1 VIIVNIRKNNRKTR
15 TVRALE
21 LSAALLAATTVFAA
35 GVTWADP
42 VESGFF
48 KATGDTEATANTTKS
63 VAAGNAANAEGTYS
77 VAVGDSASASGVAS
91 IAIGSDTVATNNSAI
106 AIGNNAEATSQEGHT
121 SSLAIGAAAKATAD
135 STLAIGHAAK
145 ASVSS
150 SYAIGFDANASASHA
165 MALGTRS
172 ISSGTGSV
180 AIGVQ
185 TEATAEGAISI
196 GSGSK
201 ATEHNTIAIGHS
213 ARTTDEEAIQIG
225 SSSLRGGVEGFGSIA
240 VGNTTTAKGQWYA
253 TAMGYQSLSLNDSAS
268 SYGASSS
275 AAKNSVAI
283 GAYSHAG
290 TEDEDLGG
298 FTLAKEIDGATNA
311 TAVGYNT
318 NASGKYASAI
328 GSGANA
334 TNEYATATGVSSQA
348 TGWGS
353 AALSGYAKATNT
365 YATAAGMSSTASGN
379 GASALGAKSE
389 ATANY
394 ASAAGNLAKAS
405 GEQST
410 AVGYSSKASGKNSTA
425 VGAFTNYSGNDSEGT
440 TAIGYNSSV
449 TVANGVAL
457 GRNSVADVASGDTGY
472 DPATGAASTNTGKTW
487 KSTMGAVSVG
497 NSSNTRQIINVAA
510 GSRDTDAVN
519 VAQLK
524 SAQTHFYSAK
534 GSSGEGEFG
543 RVTNYNNDGAEGMA
557 AIAAG
562 YYAKASGSETLAVG
576 YYATALNSSTSGTNV
591 VATALGSHSYADG
604 ERAQAFGAYAYAQGQ
619 DAIAIGSTG
628 AKWLGGNFVPDQ
640 STGAVGTNTIAIGN
654 LADARD
660 DKYNSGLSIA
670 IGSASKANGYQ
681 AIALGSSAKAVD
693 MQATAVGGSAAALGQ
708 ASLAT
713 GANSGANTGSVA
725 LGYLSMAGAT
735 YDEYGIVSLLDGKT
749 LATAAGYRSAA
760 TGAGSTALGASSSAA
775 ADNSVALGRGSVAN
789 VASGVA
795 GYDPA
800 TGKASTDESKTWKST
815 MGAVS
820 IGNSTNTR
828 QIINVAAGSNDT
840 DAVNVAQLKSAQ
852 THYYSVNDT
861 VPFLGV
867 VNKTNYNN
875 DGATGTDSL
884 AAGVAVGTNGQFSSV
899 AGAYSSVAG
908 SLLQGTGASVFGS
921 FNEVGAA
928 RGVPYDGVGNS
939 VVGLAN
945 STSNANGALIFGT
958 GNTITNS
965 YGALKYAQILELTT
979 AYRNYADAVNQSGAD
994 SAAAKSAYATLKTK
1008 MDAFG
1013 VSAPEDGG
1021 DVLAIGG
1028 ANTADYAL
1036 KSSMIGVK
1044 NTITGTKDAPAEFN
1058 STIGYNNTIENGSNN
1073 SIIGTNRKVS
1083 GASGVV
1089 VMGAATATEP
1099 MTTTANNAVAIG
1111 TNANVNHDGGVALGS
1126 SSTANVA
1133 SGVAGYDP
1141 VTGKASTDATRTWKS
1156 TMGAVSVGDSSN
1168 TRQII
1173 NVAAGTNDTD
1183 AVNVAQLKAAQI
1195 HYYSTNDGG
1204 TKQGNYN
1211 NDAATGTNALA
1222 AGPAASAAGNNA
1234 TALGAQATASG
1245 ANATAAGVAA
1255 AASQENAIAVGVQ
1268 AAASGIN
1275 SGAYGVAS
1283 QASAQNAL
1291 ALGTQAAASGENSAA
1306 FGVASTASAQNA
1318 LAFGTQA
1325 AASGVNAIAI
1335 GVASQASNQ
1344 AAAAMGTAAKATG
1357 LGSSAFGTEAAATGD
1372 HSAAFG
1378 ASSSAGGLAS
1388 TALGVGAQTSVGN
1401 ATAVGAESQVSSLG
1415 GVALGW
1421 NSVAAT
1427 AAGTVGYDITG
1438 TNHDNDSTGTWKST
1452 SGAVSVGGGTKQDGS
1467 KVTRQII
1474 NVAAGRED
1482 TDAVNVAQL
1491 KQVATAVN
1499 NSKTHY
1505 YSVNSTVTGE
1515 GSNYNNDGAT
1525 GLDAIAAGPNASA
1538 TGSSSIAIGNGAQA
1552 TVAGGVALGA
1562 GSAATTAAGVAG
1574 YDPTTDA
1581 PSTVDSPTWKSTA
1594 AAISVGGTSGDTTIT
1609 RQITNVAAGTK
1620 DTDAVNVAQLKQTT
1634 AAAAAAQSAAD
1645 EAVWSADV
1653 TADGGRVAGSGEIE
1667 SQRIGDYKDSK
1678 NAGLVSF
1685 AAGKGIVISTDN
1697 DGKFAMTF
1705 GVDKAEDPVINADGT
1720 VADITSSDVYWD
1732 AQQVQNA
1739 VNNSYWTIQDG
1750 AGSSTDVTVGKT
1762 ITISGD
1768 ENIKVTNNE
1777 GTFKISLENVPS
1789 GDVSWNLAVADD
1801 KATKVPGGGTVR
1813 IVVEKNEPVGD
1824 LTTDV
1829 LSVKKTV
1836 NDDGEQVVSF
1846 VVADAPTFGGMV
1858 TAGGLTVKAK
1868 SGDVVINND
1877 GISAGG
1883 NKITNVAKGDVNN
1896 SSTDAVNGSQLY
1908 DLGDSVAKSF
1918 GGTSVFNSET
1928 GKVTFQVKLDELGTH
1943 NSVAEALQ
1951 ALDTKPVYKHDITM
1965 EKNLTVGGTF
1975 TSNGPAVFNET
1986 VTMKKGL
1993 NMSGTRITNLAPGV
2007 DDTDAVNMSQLKAI
2021 GSNINYQINKMDR
2034 DISYTGSRAAALA
2047 ALHPLPY
2054 DPDKPTSIMAGVG
2067 HYRGASSVA
2076 LGVAHHFNDDTL
2088 LTVGSTV
2095 GRETM
2100 LNVGLSLRLG
2110 RNTNMTEKRWKA
2122 MRYSAANYDAKIKT
2136 LEEENSSLRK
2146 RLLTLESSVQ
2156 SLLGAKGK
2164 K

>member
-1 VIIVNIRKNNRKTR
+1 MILVNIRKKERKNR

-213 ARTTDEEAIQIG
+213 ARTTDAETIQIG

-328 GSGANA
+328 GSSAKA

-353 AALSGYAKATNT
+353 AALSGYAKATDT

-410 AVGYSSKASGKNSTA
+410 AVGYSSKASGTYSTA
-425 VGAFTNYSGNDSEGT
+425 IGAFTNYSGNDSEGT

-497 NSSNTRQIINVAA
+497 NSTNTRQIINVAA

-524 SAQTHFYSAK
+524 QVATAVNNSKTHYYSVNSTVTGA
-534 GSSGEGEFG
+534 GS
-543 RVTNYNNDGAEGMA
+543 NYNNDGATGLD

-562 YYAKASGSETLAVG
+562 PNASATGDSSIAIG
-576 YYATALNSSTSGTNV
+576 YG
-591 VATALGSHSYADG
+591 
-604 ERAQAFGAYAYAQGQ
+604 AQATGNG
-619 DAIAIGSTG
+619 AIAIGEGSTG
-628 AKWLGGNFVPDQ
+628 QLIAAGEHSYVHGFSAQALGPDATAWGILTVAGQNEDDREATWQMLSEMDHAGEPGEKTEYGIGATAWGQYNKAYGTDSTAFGEGNIAYGIHSTAFGTENVTYGRASTAWGENNEASGYDSTAFGQGTVASNYQATAFGSGTTASGQASTAFGISTTASGFMGATAFGMMTTASGSLSTAFGSGTTASGAYSTAFGANTYATNNYATAWGASNTASGQAATAFGNATQAKGNMATAF
-640 STGAVGTNTIAIGN
+640 GARTTASSNYATAFGLNNTASNQAATAFGN
-654 LADARD
+654 
-660 DKYNSGLSIA
+660 LSIA
-670 IGSASKANGYQ
+670 SGVFATAFGQNTEASGKGATAFGIGTADEKVTASGEGATAFGSKTVAAGNYSTAFGVGSKAYGNNSLAALGGVTGTADAGAQGAVAIGEGALAQNSYTYAIGQNASVTVDNGVAFGNSASVTAEGGV
-681 AIALGSSAKAVD
+681 ALGSS
-693 MQATAVGGSAAALGQ
+693 
-708 ASLAT
+708 
-713 GANSGANTGSVA
+713 
-725 LGYLSMAGAT
+725 
-735 YDEYGIVSLLDGKT
+735 
-749 LATAAGYRSAA
+749 
-760 TGAGSTALGASSSAA
+760 ST
-775 ADNSVALGRGSVAN
+775 AN

-800 TGKASTDESKTWKST
+800 TGKASTDTTRTWKST

-820 IGNSTNTR
+820 VGDGSNTR
-828 QIINVAAGSNDT
+828 QIINVAAGTEDT
-840 DAVNVAQLKSAQ
+840 DAVNVAQLKQVASAAAGAAENAR
-852 THYYSVNDT
+852 THYYSVNDK

-867 VNKTNYNN
+867 VHKTNYNN

-908 SLLQGTGASVFGS
+908 STTYQGTGASVFGS
-921 FNEVGAA
+921 FNEIGAQDGAA
-928 RGVPYDGVGNS
+928 YDGVGNS

-965 YGALKYAQILELTT
+965 YGALDDAQIRELSG
-979 AYRNYADAVNQSGAD
+979 AYAMYAAAVKRSGAD
-994 SAAAKSAYATLKTK
+994 SAAAKTAFAALKAK
-1008 MDAFG
+1008 MDEFG
-1013 VSAPEDGG
+1013 ESAPQQGG

-1028 ANTADYAL
+1028 GNTADYAK
-1036 KSSMIGVK
+1036 KSSMIGVG
-1044 NTITGTKDAPAEFN
+1044 NSITGTANAAAEFN
-1058 STIGYNNTIENGSNN
+1058 STIGYNNTIKNGSNN
-1073 SIIGTNRKVS
+1073 SIIGTNRTVS

-1089 VMGAATATEP
+1089 VMGAASKA
-1099 MTTTANNAVAIG
+1099 MTTNVDNAVVIG
-1111 TNANVNHDGGVALGS
+1111 TDANVTTAGGVAVGWGS
-1126 SSTANVA
+1126 ISDRAAGVQGANPLDVEISQADAA
-1133 SGVAGYDP
+1133 SA
-1141 VTGKASTDATRTWKS
+1141 KWKS
-1156 TMGAVSVGDSSN
+1156 TAGAFSIGGTLADGTVI
-1168 TRQII
+1168 TRQITG
-1173 NVAAGTNDTD
+1173 VAAGT
-1183 AVNVAQLKAAQI
+1183 
-1195 HYYSTNDGG
+1195 
-1204 TKQGNYN
+1204 
-1211 NDAATGTNALA
+1211 
-1222 AGPAASAAGNNA
+1222 
-1234 TALGAQATASG
+1234 
-1245 ANATAAGVAA
+1245 
-1255 AASQENAIAVGVQ
+1255 
-1268 AAASGIN
+1268 
-1275 SGAYGVAS
+1275 
-1283 QASAQNAL
+1283 
-1291 ALGTQAAASGENSAA
+1291 
-1306 FGVASTASAQNA
+1306 
-1318 LAFGTQA
+1318 
-1325 AASGVNAIAI
+1325 
-1335 GVASQASNQ
+1335 
-1344 AAAAMGTAAKATG
+1344 
-1357 LGSSAFGTEAAATGD
+1357 
-1372 HSAAFG
+1372 
-1378 ASSSAGGLAS
+1378 
-1388 TALGVGAQTSVGN
+1388 
-1401 ATAVGAESQVSSLG
+1401 
-1415 GVALGW
+1415 
-1421 NSVAAT
+1421 
-1427 AAGTVGYDITG
+1427 
-1438 TNHDNDSTGTWKST
+1438 
-1452 SGAVSVGGGTKQDGS
+1452 
-1467 KVTRQII
+1467 
-1474 NVAAGRED
+1474 ED

-1491 KQVATAVN
+1491 KRIALTA
-1499 NSKTHY
+1499 
-1505 YSVNSTVTGE
+1505 GE
-1515 GSNYNNDGAT
+1515 GVTIGEDNKIN
-1525 GLDAIAAGPNASA
+1525 LDAVTRYAGDFGEQVSVSLDNVL
-1538 TGSSSIAIGNGAQA
+1538 
-1552 TVAGGVALGA
+1552 TVK
-1562 GSAATTAAGVAG
+1562 GSAASEKDLTTGNIGVVT
-1574 YDPTTDA
+1574 DPESQALIVKLNKDVDLGDSGSVTVGNTKVNADGVTITGG
-1581 PSTVDSPTWKSTA
+1581 PSGDISISSTA
-1594 AAISVGGTSGDTTIT
+1594 VSMGGN
-1609 RQITNVAAGTK
+1609 RITNVAPGV
-1620 DTDAVNVAQLKQTT
+1620 DPTDAVNMSQLMGFT
-1634 AAAAAAQSAAD
+1634 
-1645 EAVWSADV
+1645 
-1653 TADGGRVAGSGEIE
+1653 GGW
-1667 SQRIGDYKDSK
+1667 Y
-1678 NAGLVSF
+1678 
-1685 AAGKGIVISTDN
+1685 
-1697 DGKFAMTF
+1697 
-1705 GVDKAEDPVINADGT
+1705 
-1720 VADITSSDVYWD
+1720 
-1732 AQQVQNA
+1732 
-1739 VNNSYWTIQDG
+1739 
-1750 AGSSTDVTVGKT
+1750 
-1762 ITISGD
+1762 
-1768 ENIKVTNNE
+1768 
-1777 GTFKISLENVPS
+1777 
-1789 GDVSWNLAVADD
+1789 LAVADGDAD
-1801 KATKVPGGGTVR
+1801 KVAGDTVR
-1813 IVVEKNEPVGD
+1813 VVVEKNEPVGD

-1883 NKITNVAKGDVNN
+1883 NKITNVAKGDVNS

-1908 DLGDSVAKSF
+1908 DLGDSVVQSF
-1918 GGTSVFNSET
+1918 GGTSVYNSST
-1928 GKVTFQVKLDELGTH
+1928 GKVEFNVKLDEMGSY
-1943 NSVAEALQ
+1943 NDISSALQ
-1951 ALDTKPVYKHDITM
+1951 ALDTKSVYKHDVTM

-1975 TSNGPAVFNET
+1975 TANGPAVFNEQ
-1986 VTMKKGL
+1986 VTMK
-1993 NMSGTRITNLAPGV
+1993 
-2007 DDTDAVNMSQLKAI
+2007 
-2021 GSNINYQINKMDR
+2021 
-2034 DISYTGSRAAALA
+2034 
-2047 ALHPLPY
+2047 
-2054 DPDKPTSIMAGVG
+2054 
-2067 HYRGASSVA
+2067 
-2076 LGVAHHFNDDTL
+2076 
-2088 LTVGSTV
+2088 
-2095 GRETM
+2095 
-2100 LNVGLSLRLG
+2100 
-2110 RNTNMTEKRWKA
+2110 
-2122 MRYSAANYDAKIKT
+2122 
-2136 LEEENSSLRK
+2136 
-2146 RLLTLESSVQ
+2146 
-2156 SLLGAKGK
+2156 
-2164 K
+2164 